1 MQVKHGFPGFDEAV
15 TSAAVQALHDICLS
29 GAGLKTAAERD
40 LAHFTGGTHA
50 CLTGSGFAA
59 LQAALVAT
67 GVRAGEPVMM
77 PTVTCPSVYHA
88 VRSLGAEPLVL
99 DVSEELPLLAIDG
112 WSSEREDVRFII
124 APHMF
129 GLVLD
134 LAPLHARG
142 LTVIEDCAQS
152 QRPGRDPR
160 AAASV
165 YSFSP
170 TKLQTM
176 GYGGGVVTDDAAVD
190 DIVRHFLSP
199 DDDAQSADQLPFR
212 VHAPVADFQCAMLSA
227 QLARHDVA
235 VARRRHW
242 VERYDALLGH
252 PDRLEPTLPFRYLLR
267 LPAGQDARTLA
278 EALRAR
284 GVTAWPLASQ
294 LLHQVFELPGEF
306 ARAERWQRELLSLPL
321 HEGLSDDTVR
331 YVCDQLKAVS

>member
-1 MQVKHGFPGFDEAV
+1 MQVNHGFPGFDEAV
-15 TSAAVQALHDICLS
+15 TTAAAQALHDGCLS
-29 GAGLKTAAERD
+29 GAGLKTAAEQH
-40 LAHFTGGTHA
+40 LAQFAGGAHA

-67 GVRAGEPVMM
+67 GVRTGEPVIM

-88 VRSLGAEPLVL
+88 VRSLGAEPLVV
-99 DVSEELPLLAIDG
+99 DVSEDLPLLEIDG
-112 WSSEREDVRFII
+112 WSSQMEDARFII

-134 LAPLHARG
+134 LGPLHARG

-190 DIVRHFLSP
+190 GVVRHFLSP
-199 DDDAQSADQLPFR
+199 DDDAQSTDQLPFR

-227 QLARHDVA
+227 QLARYDVA
-235 VARRRHW
+235 VARRRRW
-242 VERYDALLGH
+242 QERYDALLGH
-252 PDRLEPTLPFRYLLR
+252 PDRLEPALPFRYLLR
-267 LPAGQDARTLA
+267 LPVGHDARMLA
-278 EALRAR
+278 EALRVR
-284 GVTAWPLASQ
+284 GVYAWPLASQ
-294 LLHQVFELPGEF
+294 LLHQVFDLPGDF
-306 ARAERWQRELLSLPL
+306 TRAERWQRELLSLPL
-321 HEGLSDDTVR
+321 HEGLSDDTVQ
-331 YVCDQLKAVS
+331 YVCDQLKAVL